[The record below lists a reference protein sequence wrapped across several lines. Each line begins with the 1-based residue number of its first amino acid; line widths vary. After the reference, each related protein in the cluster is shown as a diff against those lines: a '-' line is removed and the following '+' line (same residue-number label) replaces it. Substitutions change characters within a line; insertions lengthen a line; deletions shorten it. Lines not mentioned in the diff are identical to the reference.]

1 MSHLALDFG
10 NLKSF
15 ISEKDLDL
23 ISPNIRSCNEFLE
36 KEQGPGSEFLGWK
49 NPGKQELV
57 LDQIEEVANSL
68 REQCEVFIV
77 VGIGGSYMGAQAGL
91 TFLKPSFPNESSS
104 AVDPEI
110 YFAGHNI
117 SSDYHSDLLDLI
129 ECKNICLNVI
139 SKSGTTTE
147 PAIAF
152 RILKELV
159 EKKYGVDGAKKRI
172 IATTDAEKGA
182 LNKLA
187 DEEGYRKFVI
197 PDDSGGR

>member
-1 MSHLALDFG
+1 
-10 NLKSF
+10 
-15 ISEKDLDL
+15 
-23 ISPNIRSCNEFLE
+23 
-36 KEQGPGSEFLGWK
+36 
-49 NPGKQELV
+49 
-57 LDQIEEVANSL
+57 
-68 REQCEVFIV
+68 
-77 VGIGGSYMGAQAGL
+77 MGAQAGL

-117 SSDYHSDLLDLI
+117 SSDYHSDLIDLFG
-129 ECKNICLNVI
+129 CKYICLNVI

-172 IATTDAEKGA
+172 IATTDAAKGA

-197 PDDSGGR
+197 PDDIGGRYSVLTPVGLLPMAVSGINIRNFWINFSRKSKMKYFNSIVFYMKKWSCLVGA